1 MRLLDTLL
9 KSFMSMGQKTTYKIC
24 GELVD
29 NVQSVPGT
37 CQPHTHT
44 HMQRDR
50 DKGDMSATV
59 GATTITTAT
68 IATAAAATMTTT
80 AAVAKK
86 AKEALEWRKKT
97 IMTASRQSYG

>member
-1 MRLLDTLL
+1 
-9 KSFMSMGQKTTYKIC
+9 MST
-24 GELVD
+24 
-29 NVQSVPGT
+29 
-37 CQPHTHT
+37 THT

-68 IATAAAATMTTT
+68 IVTAAATMTTT

-86 AKEALEWRKKT
+86 AKEAQEWRKNYND
-97 IMTASRQSYG
+97 SL